1 MHIGIVKQEKGVLQ
15 LSHFNFFFI
24 LKTPEEAR
32 QGRIWVRMGGGVG
45 VSIPQM
51 EQVPLK
57 VGSLLL
63 TRPCIGRKEIETYK

>member
-32 QGRIWVRMGGGVG
+32 QGRIWVRMRGGGVHTPSG
-45 VSIPQM
+45 TSTTKSRQS
-51 EQVPLK
+51 
-57 VGSLLL
+57 G
-63 TRPCIGRKEIETYK
+63 C